1 MSWINGVDVS
11 LWIRKKGSEMP
22 KKWKTIGSKQI
33 FGNRIFGF
41 REDEVLS
48 PKTNKLHP
56 VWVLDAPTWINII
69 PITKDEEV
77 VMVKQYRFGSKE
89 ISLEIP
95 GGMVE
100 EGEDSLA
107 AAAREMR
114 EETGYTSKEIFEIG
128 KVSPNSALMSNETFS
143 YVALNAEKTQE
154 QELDNMEDIEVTKI
168 KLDLIPDLIKKGEI
182 DHSLVISAFYF
193 LDRFEN

>member
-1 MSWINGVDVS
+1 MILS

>member
-1 MSWINGVDVS
+1 MILS

-48 PKTNKLHP
+48 PKTNKRHP

-100 EGEDSLA
+100 EGEDSHA

>member
-1 MSWINGVDVS
+1 
-11 LWIRKKGSEMP
+11 
-22 KKWKTIGSKQI
+22 
-33 FGNRIFGF
+33 
-41 REDEVLS
+41 
-48 PKTNKLHP
+48 
-56 VWVLDAPTWINII
+56 
-69 PITKDEEV
+69 
-77 VMVKQYRFGSKE
+77 
-89 ISLEIP
+89 
-95 GGMVE
+95 
-100 EGEDSLA
+100 
-107 AAAREMR
+107 MR

>member
-1 MSWINGVDVS
+1 MILS

-114 EETGYTSKEIFEIG
+114 EETGYTSKEIFEIFL
-128 KVSPNSALMSNETFS
+128 KIRF
-143 YVALNAEKTQE
+143 
-154 QELDNMEDIEVTKI
+154 TKI
-168 KLDLIPDLIKKGEI
+168 KIMPGSIG
-182 DHSLVISAFYF
+182 
-193 LDRFEN
+193 